1 MGVSISVRV
10 TNAITKVLL
19 YLEVAKNLI
28 NRTFHLPIK
37 NWLIVGHVWKF
48 VSVHHDVGTKQI

>member
-37 NWLIVGHVWKF
+37 NWLIVGHV
-48 VSVHHDVGTKQI
+48 